1 MGREEEARELV
12 RTVGMSVTGQRQNAN
27 PEAWHI
33 CVTIGRRLH
42 LYAFGCNPSTWEVD
56 AGGLGSQS
64 YPQLHNTFEAS
75 LSYVEL

>member
-1 MGREEEARELV
+1 MGREEEARDLV
-12 RTVGMSVTGQRQNAN
+12 RAVGMSVTGQRQNAN

-56 AGGLGSQS
+56 
-64 YPQLHNTFEAS
+64 
-75 LSYVEL
+75 